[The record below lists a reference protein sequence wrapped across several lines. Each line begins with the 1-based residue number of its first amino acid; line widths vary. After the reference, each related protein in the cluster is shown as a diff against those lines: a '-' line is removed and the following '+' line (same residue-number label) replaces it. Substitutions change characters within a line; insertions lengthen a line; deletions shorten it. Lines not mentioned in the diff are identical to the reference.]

1 MYHEVLPTEVPPL
14 RQSFAAGSLIMVCAL
29 GGYSAVG
36 SATSELSRQQQCA
49 APSADA
55 LEKVTTMFDSPRPE
69 PDASAVAT
77 LGTRRAYQEFST
89 RRKAELG
96 ITFPQ
101 YDTMHLDELEIN
113 LNQGKGD
120 FNDYYSVLEGILGQ
134 MDIPLKIGPV
144 KGMDREAQTP
154 TNEELQTYQAMFQ
167 TLRLARMFGQTPMN
181 LTKRLGITQVAL
193 TAHGEGFGGLTLI
206 DNGVL
211 IIDVTNNG
219 KDRFGVTEH
228 EYEHLVDVAE
238 CGPNG
243 IRNDPAYTSLNRL
256 AGYAG
261 AYPLPENFLSTV
273 PPSMEAL
280 SERIYKLQDSINAA
294 VKAGD
299 TQKACQEQATLAA
312 LKSEI
317 EAESNYSYS
326 EVAEDK
332 AELGLNIFDPSYYEA
347 LDTRSPVRRAKFL
360 LLLARL
366 DELAPEVVE
375 YYSLEAVRPLQPT
388 DWCVVPLKK
397 TGE

>member
-1 MYHEVLPTEVPPL
+1 
-14 RQSFAAGSLIMVCAL
+14 
-29 GGYSAVG
+29 
-36 SATSELSRQQQCA
+36 
-49 APSADA
+49 
-55 LEKVTTMFDSPRPE
+55 
-69 PDASAVAT
+69 
-77 LGTRRAYQEFST
+77 
-89 RRKAELG
+89 
-96 ITFPQ
+96 
-101 YDTMHLDELEIN
+101 
-113 LNQGKGD
+113 
-120 FNDYYSVLEGILGQ
+120 
-134 MDIPLKIGPV
+134 
-144 KGMDREAQTP
+144 
-154 TNEELQTYQAMFQ
+154 
-167 TLRLARMFGQTPMN
+167 
-181 LTKRLGITQVAL
+181 
-193 TAHGEGFGGLTLI
+193 
-206 DNGVL
+206 
-211 IIDVTNNG
+211 
-219 KDRFGVTEH
+219 
-228 EYEHLVDVAE
+228 
-238 CGPNG
+238 
-243 IRNDPAYTSLNRL
+243 
-256 AGYAG
+256 
-261 AYPLPENFLSTV
+261 
-273 PPSMEAL
+273 MEAL